1 MKTVRM
7 KLTHDTKKKSSLKLP
22 YNLLAQS
29 LRVVQA
35 FCLPLAFSKAPNY
48 CSSIS

>member
-7 KLTHDTKKKSSLKLP
+7 KLTHDIKKSSLKLP

-29 LRVVQA
+29 LRIVQA
-35 FCLPLAFSKAPNY
+35 FCLPLAFSKTPNY